1 MRFSLV
7 LGLSLEIRPLQ
18 AVLPTWHPC
27 LLKGHEV
34 CVLVSDTL
42 YVPKAEKSVPIEMA
56 AHRWFFLSR
65 SLISLSR

>member
-7 LGLSLEIRPLQ
+7 LGLSLEIGRLE
-18 AVLPTWHPC
+18 AVLPAEHPC

-42 YVPKAEKSVPIEMA
+42 YVP
-56 AHRWFFLSR
+56 
-65 SLISLSR
+65 

>member
-7 LGLSLEIRPLQ
+7 LGLSLEIGRLE
-18 AVLPTWHPC
+18 AVLPAEHPC

-56 AHRWFFLSR
+56 ANRVFS
-65 SLISLSR
+65 SVVA